1 MKWARLYVST
11 TGVQRP
17 KRSFCEFSWR
27 GGGLMEMIKINAN
40 LSDSQTRVDSTGI
53 SRECMGGNI
62 AQLKAQKY
70 E

>member
-1 MKWARLYVST
+1 
-11 TGVQRP
+11 
-17 KRSFCEFSWR
+17 
-27 GGGLMEMIKINAN
+27 MEMIKINAN